1 MKLLALTF
9 GNETCASTQYRIIQ
23 YRPLM
28 EAAGITLEHA
38 PAKTFS
44 NWASLPNYDVV
55 ILQKTL
61 LNRRKIR
68 RLAKGARRLLYDSD
82 DRIWMRPGKP
92 YGWLTAFRI
101 KMRLKLIC
109 RLADQCIAANGIIAD
124 DLQQHGA
131 TPVIIPMALD
141 GNIWFP
147 PEKREGPL
155 TIGWTGSPASLQ
167 YLEPIR
173 PAITAVQRTHPE
185 VRWQIHCGRDPEW
198 KDLNYEHI
206 PYTPGNEPETVR
218 GFDIGL
224 LPLPDGEFAQGKSPI
239 KALQYFASGVA
250 LIHSP
255 VGATI
260 ELTRNNTLGLPATQS
275 KEWNAMMNQLI
286 HDQGARSAM
295 TGNASGQFDSQH
307 EMRSVFTRL
316 KIHLSGAK

>member
-9 GNETCASTQYRIIQ
+9 GDENCASTQYRILQ

-28 EAAGITLEHA
+28 KAAGITLEHA

-198 KDLNYEHI
+198 KDLNYAYI

-239 KALQYFASGVA
+239 KALQYFACGANILASG
-250 LIHSP
+250 
-255 VGATI
+255 VGATLELLDAFPGAVNVTRPVAWQDTMVATI
-260 ELTRNNTLGLPATQS
+260 ESPETLRPLNPLRA
-275 KEWNAMMNQLI
+275 KAFEDRFEMKIVFHKLLAAMRLI
-286 HDQGARSAM
+286 
-295 TGNASGQFDSQH
+295 
-307 EMRSVFTRL
+307 
-316 KIHLSGAK
+316 